1 MSTSFTD
8 TFVRNLN
15 SVGRYTDGGTRGLNL
30 QVKLNGGK
38 YWTFRYLYEGKR
50 YDLSLG
56 HYPTVALKQAR
67 TRATEARAQINR
79 GERPSPSWKRRI
91 PVGPRTK
98 LASPTKPA
106 KKSIVRFK
114 DYAAECIA
122 AKRAEWRNSKHA
134 EQWSSTIDMYANPV
148 IGLKPIDEVD
158 MDDVLKILT
167 PIWLNK
173 TVTATRLRGRLE
185 WILAAATTRKLR
197 TGQNPAAWKGLLETI
212 LPKPNKIKKEQHH
225 SALPYQELPTLI
237 SQLHEIDGISALAL
251 EFLILNANRTGE
263 VIGAK
268 RKEVLENGIWVIP
281 GDRMKGGQE
290 HRIPLGKRSLELMTV
305 ARSLGQGSE
314 YLFSIKGKPLS
325 NMAMS
330 MLLRRT
336 GYGIT
341 VHGFRSTFRDWV
353 AEETQHS
360 PEVAEKALA
369 HSIRSKVEAAY
380 RRGDLIEHRKKLMA
394 DWESYCMTGCWGN
407 VIPIERKAAA

>member
-8 TFVRNLN
+8 TYVRALTG
-15 SVGRYTDGGTRGLNL
+15 VGRYTDSGTRGLNL
-30 QVKLNGGK
+30 QVKLKGGK
-38 YWTFRYLYEGKR
+38 YWTFRYLYQGTR

-56 HYPTVALKQAR
+56 HYPAIGLKQAR
-67 TRATEARAQINR
+67 ARATEARAQINR
-79 GERPSPSWKRRI
+79 GERPCPSWRQPKA
-91 PVGPRTK
+91 VSQSAK
-98 LASPTKPA
+98 FADSAKPQQ
-106 KKSIVRFK
+106 KSTVRFK

-148 IGLKPIDEVD
+148 IGLKPIDKID
-158 MDDVLKILT
+158 LDDVLKILN
-167 PIWLNK
+167 PLWLTK

-212 LPKPNKIKKEQHH
+212 LPKPNKISKEQHH
-225 SALPYQELPTLI
+225 AALPYQQLPILI
-237 SQLHEIDGISALAL
+237 SQLHELEGVSALAL
-251 EFLILNANRTGE
+251 EFLILNANRTAE
-263 VIGAK
+263 VIGGK
-268 RKEVLENGIWVIP
+268 RIEVLENGIWLIP
-281 GDRMKGGQE
+281 GERMKGGHE
-290 HRIPLGKRSLELMTV
+290 HRIPLGKRSIELITI
-305 ARSLGQGSE
+305 ARSIDPSSK
-314 YLFSIKGKPLS
+314 YLFSKRGKPLS

-330 MLLRRT
+330 MLLRRI
-336 GYGIT
+336 GYTIT

-380 RRGDLIEHRKKLMA
+380 RRGDLIEHRKRLMI
-394 DWESYCMTGCWGN
+394 DWESFCLTGYWGT
-407 VIPIERKAAA
+407 VIPMERKVAA

>member
-8 TFVRNLN
+8 MFVRSLN
-15 SVGRYTDGGTRGLNL
+15 AKGRYTDSGTRGLNL
-30 QVKLNGGK
+30 QVKLEGGK
-38 YWTFRYLYEGKR
+38 YWTFRYLYQGTR
-50 YDLSLG
+50 CDLSLG
-56 HYPTVALKQAR
+56 HYPAIGLKQAR
-67 TRATEARAQINR
+67 ARATEARAQINR
-79 GERPSPSWKRRI
+79 GERPYPSWRK
-91 PVGPRTK
+91 
-98 LASPTKPA
+98 PTVVSKNARLTDSEKPQQKA
-106 KKSIVRFK
+106 PVRFK

-148 IGLKPIDEVD
+148 IGMKPIDKID
-158 MDDVLKILT
+158 LDDVLKILN
-167 PIWLNK
+167 PLWLTK

-212 LPKPNKIKKEQHH
+212 LPKPNKISKEQHH
-225 SALPYQELPTLI
+225 AALPYQQLPILI
-237 SQLHEIDGISALAL
+237 SQLHELEGVSALAL

-268 RKEVLENGIWVIP
+268 GTEVHENGIWVIP

-290 HRIPLGKRSLELMTV
+290 HRIPLGKRSVELMTV
-305 ARSLGQGSE
+305 AKSLCPNSE
-314 YLFSIKGKPLS
+314 FLFSIKGKPLS

-330 MLLRRT
+330 MLLRRI
-336 GYGIT
+336 GYPIT